1 MSPRLQSG
9 DAVAEPIHDAG
20 QRHDERDEFR
30 GPWLST
36 KTAARYLDFSTP
48 DAFRKWADRQGLK
61 SAYTGRRRLF
71 AKVDLD
77 RAIGARF
84 VTSSSRG
91 RRSA

>member
-1 MSPRLQSG
+1 MSARLQAG
-9 DAVAEPIHDAG
+9 HTIPEPVHDAG
-20 QRHDERDEFR
+20 QRQDERDEFR

-48 DAFRKWADRQGLK
+48 DAFRKWAERQGLK

-84 VTSSSRG
+84 VTHPPRKV
-91 RRSA
+91 SA